1 MNEAEF
7 RLFLKRGGRT
17 PGMAERVIR
26 TVRAYADYL
35 AEKGQALETASI
47 TDLDAYVDWLE
58 SDPKASAK
66 GQLHAIRYYYQ
77 FSGQKDLEKHAHQ
90 LRQARIKRKPFALRE
105 FRSAPAD
112 EVEALAAI
120 GITDVSQMLA
130 AGKTPVS
137 RQALAEK
144 AGLSPDR
151 VLEFVKLSDLARLPG
166 LKSIRARLYY
176 DAGVDTVEVLATW
189 EPEALRQMLA
199 DYITR
204 SGFDGIAPLPREAEN
219 AVATARRLPSIV
231 EY

>member
-17 PGMAERVIR
+17 PAMAERVIR
-26 TVRAYADYL
+26 SVSAYADYL
-35 AEKGQALETASI
+35 AESGQALETA
-47 TDLDAYVDWLE
+47 TVADLDAYLDWLE
-58 SDPKASAK
+58 SDPKTSAK
-66 GQLHAIRYYYQ
+66 SQLHAIRYYYQ

-90 LRQARIKRKPFALRE
+90 LRQARIERKPFALRD
-105 FRSAPAD
+105 FRGVPAD
-112 EVEALAAI
+112 EVKALAAI

-130 AGKTPVS
+130 AGKTPAS

-144 AGLSPDR
+144 SGLSPDR
-151 VLEFVKLSDLARLPG
+151 ILEFVKLSDLARLPG
-166 LKSIRARLYY
+166 LKSVRARLYY

-189 EPEALRQMLA
+189 EPQALRQMLA

-204 SGFDGIAPLPREAEN
+204 SGFDGIAPLPKEAEN
-219 AVATARRLPSIV
+219 AVATARQLPRIV